1 MSMLPHLLSAQGDLA
16 LATALQR
23 RPLLAFDFDGT
34 LAPIVA
40 RPADAR
46 VSVALA
52 RRLEKLSRRL
62 PVAVITGRSVEDVT
76 RRLRFAPR
84 YVVGNHGAEDPS
96 APAPAPLQQALEPL
110 RERLRAEAAA
120 LDAAGVNVED
130 KRFSIALHYRCARD
144 PERAQTLI
152 TSLLHRPEER
162 TRVFGGKRV
171 VNVVAN
177 NAPDKADAVLQLLQ
191 RTGAGAVVYLGDDV
205 NDEVVF
211 ERAQPHWL
219 TVRVGRDDPRS
230 KAAFCLDSPAE
241 VGIVLHKML
250 TTLGETTDG

>member
-1 MSMLPHLLSAQGDLA
+1 MLPHLLSAQGELA
-16 LATALQR
+16 LSAVLQR

-40 RPADAR
+40 RPGDAR

-62 PVAVITGRSVEDVT
+62 PVAVITGRAVADVT
-76 RRLRFAPR
+76 RRLRFEPR
-84 YVVGNHGAEDPS
+84 YVVGNHGAEDP
-96 APAPAPLQQALEPL
+96 AVPPPAPLHLALEPL

-120 LDAAGVNVED
+120 LEAAGVVVED
-130 KRFSIALHYRCARD
+130 KRLSIALHYRCARD
-144 PERAQTLI
+144 QARAQALI
-152 TSLLHRPEER
+152 TSLLRRPEER

-171 VNVVAN
+171 VNVVADE
-177 NAPDKADAVLQLLQ
+177 APDKADAVLQLVR
-191 RTGAGAVVYLGDDV
+191 RTGAGAAVYVGDDV

-211 ERAQPHWL
+211 DRAQPDWL
-219 TVRVGRDDPRS
+219 TVRVGRDDPHS
-230 KAAFCLDSPAE
+230 KAAFFLDSPAE

-250 TTLGETTDG
+250 ATLGETADG